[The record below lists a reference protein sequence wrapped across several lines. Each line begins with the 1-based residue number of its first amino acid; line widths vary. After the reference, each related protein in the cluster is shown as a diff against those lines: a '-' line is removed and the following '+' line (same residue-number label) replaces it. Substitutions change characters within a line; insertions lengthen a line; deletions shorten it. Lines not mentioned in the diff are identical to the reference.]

1 MSVIK
6 SKVGLSLL
14 ILILV
19 IGRVNTLKSALQDS
33 ILPHKVVQVQP
44 IGVANVESDSPIII
58 AEGAFELSQTLPEE
72 AENKLKDEA
81 ENKKE
86 NEAATNSLQE
96 KSEEAVFYDPV
107 TKQWI
112 GISEFCS
119 YTKKELMHFNGI
131 GEKTAE
137 AIIEY
142 QKNNGVF
149 KTPEDLMKVKG
160 IGPKKLEKLM
170 NLSNN

>member
-1 MSVIK
+1 VSAIK

-44 IGVANVESDSPIII
+44 IGVANVERNSSVLPV
-58 AEGAFELSQTLPEE
+58 EKSLEPQQTSPEE
-72 AENKLKDEA
+72 AEI
-81 ENKKE
+81 
-86 NEAATNSLQE
+86 NSLSE
-96 KSEEAVFYDPV
+96 KSEEADFYDPI

-112 GISEFCS
+112 GITEFCS
-119 YTKKELMHFNGI
+119 YTKEELMHFNGI

-142 QKNNGVF
+142 QKSNGVF